1 MRTRS
6 FLTVREDTA
15 LPEHQPI
22 SEMTLKDAS
31 HRSAAIMSVLWAG
44 ASQLTT
50 ALVIK
55 VAQITKLSLMQARL
69 IVGAA
74 AGLVVL
80 VFVGLLSVS
89 AAAASSP
96 EATARGFIQ
105 ASMNGDGT
113 KLLDMTCTVSQPYL
127 QSLIGSGMASLSG
140 DLRGLNLND
149 ITYTTTTRTDTRA
162 IVHVAGGRSTN
173 VNASLQL
180 NVPELYERG
189 QWRLCYQ

>member
-1 MRTRS
+1 MS
-6 FLTVREDTA
+6 
-15 LPEHQPI
+15 QKPI
-22 SEMTLKDAS
+22 SDMTLKDATQ
-31 HRSAAIMSVLWAG
+31 RGGAILSVLWAG

-74 AGLVVL
+74 AVLVVL
-80 VFVGLLSVS
+80 VFVGVLSVRS
-89 AAAASSP
+89 SSGSP
-96 EATARGFIQ
+96 EATARDFIQ
-105 ASMNGDGT
+105 ASVNGDGT
-113 KLLDMTCTVSQPYL
+113 KLLDMTCTVSQPYV
-127 QSLIGSGMASLSG
+127 QSLIGIGMTSLSG

-149 ITYTTTTRTDTRA
+149 ITYTTATRTDTRA

>member
-1 MRTRS
+1 MS
-6 FLTVREDTA
+6 EKA
-15 LPEHQPI
+15 LGD
-22 SEMTLKDAS
+22 MTLKDAS
-31 HRSAAIMSVLWAG
+31 QRGGALLSVLWAG

-69 IVGAA
+69 IVGAGA
-74 AGLVVL
+74 VLVVL
-80 VFVGLLSVS
+80 IFVGLLSVS

-96 EATARGFIQ
+96 EATARDFIQ
-105 ASMNGDGT
+105 ASLNGNGT
-113 KLLDMTCTVSQPYL
+113 KLLDMSCAASQPYL
-127 QSLIGSGMASLSG
+127 QSLIGSGMASVSG

-162 IVHVAGGRSTN
+162 IVHVTGGRSTN